1 MMKSLNNLIPM
12 ILALAL
18 TTIIF
23 IPINKKLNIS
33 SKIAPYI
40 PVSHEYKALFFIGST
55 LLLLLLVGLLGIYII
70 PMSDLTYCIFTGI
83 IAGIGI
89 SITTELSPKHCK

>member
-18 TTIIF
+18 ATIIF
-23 IPINKKLNIS
+23 TPINKKLNIS

-40 PVSHEYKALFFIGST
+40 PVSHEYKSSFFTVSI

-83 IAGIGI
+83 VAGIGI